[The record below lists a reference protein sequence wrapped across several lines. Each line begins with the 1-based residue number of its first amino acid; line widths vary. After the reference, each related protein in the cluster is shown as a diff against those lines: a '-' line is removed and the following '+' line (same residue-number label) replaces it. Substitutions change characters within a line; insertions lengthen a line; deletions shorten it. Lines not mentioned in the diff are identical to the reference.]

1 MSINVAFSGSEILG
15 QFGQIIFYTVKLL
28 FMSRCMFLH
37 LFIGLEKSYFLNIS
51 DYFFS
56 KIKSHILKNLD
67 PIPQDFKKEH
77 DFFPYQKLFDFC
89 QKSVSET
96 DFSKYILL

>member
-1 MSINVAFSGSEILG
+1 
-15 QFGQIIFYTVKLL
+15 
-28 FMSRCMFLH
+28 MSRCMFLH

-77 DFFPYQKLFDFC
+77 DFFSL
-89 QKSVSET
+89 
-96 DFSKYILL
+96 SKTFRFLSKISIRNRF